1 MNDHVIEGA
10 YSFSSVQV
18 CGPGLRT
25 AFALE
30 HANYFTV
37 LRVEHFQDGKRLPAA
52 LVAGLNRVGSKLENT
67 SFLKSRSTAITT
79 PSSDTKYHSAHS
91 FHMLL
96 TPEEYLELAERYRV
110 ALETATDIFTR
121 HHLEAMEHSYR
132 TRRTANGRSENLA
145 GWSMPWTSSA
155 TGTKQNRPMRRALTS
170 CACGGF

>member
-1 MNDHVIEGA
+1 LVMNDHVIEGA

-91 FHMLL
+91 FSNW
-96 TPEEYLELAERYRV
+96 RS
-110 ALETATDIFTR
+110 DI
-121 HHLEAMEHSYR
+121 
-132 TRRTANGRSENLA
+132 
-145 GWSMPWTSSA
+145 GWRWKRPRTSSRA
-155 TGTKQNRPMRRALTS
+155 TTS
-170 CACGGF
+170 KRWNTVTGLGGQRTGAPKIWTDGRCPGQARQRGQSKIGQCGGR